1 MEQKRLLEVRKRINR
16 KRPSFRRVESW
27 RHKRVKDSWRKARG
41 IDSQTRKKTKT
52 GVKSPSVGYRN
63 PKKVR
68 GLHPSGYEEVR
79 IFTLDDFKG
88 LNNRKHAIKVSGRL
102 GAKKRIA
109 LVDYAQS
116 RGFKVLNIG
125 ISQRELETFESM
137 LESSIDEFDEEL
149 LDVDDLENSL
159 NKD

>member
-68 GLHPSGYEEVR
+68 GLHPSGYEEIR
-79 IFTLDDFKG
+79 IFTLEDFKG
-88 LNNRKHAIKVSGRL
+88 LSNRKHAIKVSGKL

-109 LVDYAQS
+109 LIDYAQS

-149 LDVDDLENSL
+149 VDVDDLENSL